1 MAEIP
6 DSAKNTQSTV
16 IQPQSLVCSLL
27 IVSSLALYG
36 PATTVSPVAVKGE
49 STACL
54 QENDDYTSTHQG
66 QLRKIGSV
74 KD

>member
-27 IVSSLALYG
+27 IVSSLARNG
-36 PATTVSPVAVKGE
+36 PATTVSLRAVKGE
-49 STACL
+49 LTACL
-54 QENDDYTSTHQG
+54 QENDDYTSTNQG
-66 QLRKIGSV
+66 QL
-74 KD
+74 